1 MHNSEVAIG
10 SLTWRTF
17 CCIPCSQNYLI
28 HVDQSD
34 LLLCDMS
41 SASLPQQLAD
51 VRRQIEGNSCQS
63 TNNANLFSRK
73 AKSLQHGLALSSFM
87 FLKAA
92 RHR

>member
-17 CCIPCSQNYLI
+17 CCIPCSQNYLVQ
-28 HVDQSD
+28 VDQSD

-51 VRRQIEGNSCQS
+51 VHRQIEGNSCQS
-63 TNNANLFSRK
+63 TNNVNLFSRSQK
-73 AKSLQHGLALSSFM
+73 FTTWIGFVFLYVSKSS
-87 FLKAA
+87 
-92 RHR
+92 